1 MNAPAPA
8 AILSEVE
15 RHLAHALAL
24 IDQHQLGTV
33 AAPHIDFGLSYVRDA
48 LTELSSCSPERSA
61 G

>member
-1 MNAPAPA
+1 MNAPAA
-8 AILSEVE
+8 ATILSEVE
-15 RHLAHALAL
+15 QHLADALAL

-48 LTELSSCSPERSA
+48 LTELSSRSPERSA